1 MLFLYLKSR
10 SGPHVP
16 PLLTHPKTWQPAPV
30 TALGWKRRRTRP
42 AQPHP
47 LLQRHRRLGKAH
59 VYSVMARTGSL
70 LAHPH
75 YSRERLAG
83 AESLMQIL
91 TLPRG
96 FSLGLPGFSPF
107 FLLPRH
113 FHLPLLTTSLR
124 ISCSRTSR
132 TNNSHMLTVP
142 PVPAVAQDWA
152 KYMYVCTN
160 GSASLL
166 KCWSMQLDIEKH
178 VFQVLDFV
186 LFFFFHFNR
195 LEDGSLIYE
204 TLEAFSPRDP

>member
-1 MLFLYLKSR
+1 MCRLCSR
-10 SGPHVP
+10 TRKLDSQLP
-16 PLLTHPKTWQPAPV
+16 WQPWAGNGGARSQPS
-30 TALGWKRRRTRP
+30 RTRSFSV
-42 AQPHP
+42 AAAWVRHMFILWWRARAP
-47 LLQRHRRLGKAH
+47 L
-59 VYSVMARTGSL
+59 V
-70 LAHPH
+70 AHPH

-166 KCWSMQLDIEKH
+166 KCWSMQVDIEKH
-178 VFQVLDFV
+178 VLQVLYFV
-186 LFFFFHFNR
+186 IFFFFHFNR

-204 TLEAFSPRDP
+204 TLEAFSSRDP